1 MTHLVEFHRISRVKA
16 QEEAFQVA
24 FANVPDNR
32 EQGTL
37 CSPVLFETKQ

>member
-1 MTHLVEFHRISRVKA
+1 MAHVVEFHRIRRVGA

-37 CSPVLFETKQ
+37 CSLVLFETKQ